1 LQSSSEKP
9 NDSIGQNNWIGFPNL
24 RKCSV
29 MEEGPLA
36 VKERRGPMSMD
47 NDTRLM
53 MMRLR
58 ENNTPAQPVR
68 RTRIRRKNLHRAAG
82 LAAFALTLFTRA
94 A

>member
-1 LQSSSEKP
+1 
-9 NDSIGQNNWIGFPNL
+9 
-24 RKCSV
+24 
-29 MEEGPLA
+29 
-36 VKERRGPMSMD
+36 MSMD

-58 ENNTPAQPVR
+58 DRNTQAAPVR
-68 RTRIRRKNLHRAAG
+68 RTRIRRANLHRGAA